1 MKKLFARANE
11 KFVKSVVLYANS
23 DNVLCFDSEATDKV
37 PGAILKNLFEKNL
50 VLIETADG
58 EFRPTM
64 FTDESTYYAVSFVD
78 SNVQL
83 ATYKSDA
90 LPVE

>member
-1 MKKLFARANE
+1 MKKLFAKANE
-11 KFVKSVVLYANS
+11 KFVKSVILYPNS

-50 VLIETADG
+50 VFIETAYG

-64 FTDESTYYAVSFVD
+64 FMDESTYYTVSFVD
-78 SNVQL
+78 NNIQHV
-83 ATYKSDA
+83 TYKSDV